1 MEAKHRIKCRLTF
14 IEEVLGSA
22 SNNPNIHDEFIA
34 SKAPDAASRAE
45 EVAALGVGEVIEKG
59 MTVFP
64 RNDAGEPALFDYQ
77 VKGFFKDST
86 AALRKVTGT
95 KASKVKAYKKEIDG
109 KAVGMKDEATFARI
123 RDAYQALVKKECF

>member
-77 VKGFFKDST
+77 IKGFFKDST

-95 KASKVKAYKKEIDG
+95 
-109 KAVGMKDEATFARI
+109 
-123 RDAYQALVKKECF
+123 